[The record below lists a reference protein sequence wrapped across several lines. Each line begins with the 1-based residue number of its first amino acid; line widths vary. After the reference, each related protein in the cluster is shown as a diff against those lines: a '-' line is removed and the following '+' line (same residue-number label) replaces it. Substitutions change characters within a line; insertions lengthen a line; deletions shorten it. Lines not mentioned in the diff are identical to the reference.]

1 MRGSTAIYR
10 LQRAAGPFP
19 NRDADHPG
27 RPCRA
32 SGGLFERA
40 SAASSGPVVSAP
52 QEMEFSWKHWVR
64 VVGIRQNHIPSL
76 SHPMQQVVDEMIW
89 QEDRFVGPP
98 ERQRRFEQ
106 LGIA

>member
-1 MRGSTAIYR
+1 MAIYR
-10 LQRAAGPFP
+10 LQCAAGPLS

-27 RPCRA
+27 RPSRT
-32 SGGLFERA
+32 SGVLFERA

-52 QEMEFSWKHWVR
+52 QEMEVSWKHWVR
-64 VVGIRQNHIPSL
+64 VVAIRKNHIPPL
-76 SHPMQQVVDEMIW
+76 SHPTQQVVDEMIW
-89 QEDRFVGPP
+89 QEDRFVVPP